1 MKWYTIYMENE
12 IIEKIKE
19 QDTKLTAIWESVE
32 KTRKYFLV
40 MMWISVAVVVLPLIG
55 LVFVIPSF
63 INTYMGAL
71 DGLI

>member
-1 MKWYTIYMENE
+1 MENE

-55 LVFVIPSF
+55 LAFVIPSF

-71 DGLI
+71 YGLI